1 MLPLPAAADNAAMQ
15 TEPHKTDPPKR
26 KRHWFQF
33 SLRSLMIGVMLF
45 AILGGYVGRQ
55 VEIVKERELMAAA
68 PGVDSVV
75 AADARDNITALSSGT
90 GGAHRSDDSWEK
102 IPWFRKWLGDR
113 YYLGLSIDKLASDDE
128 IARYK
133 EAFPEATIMRRPPGG
148 MIELWRRVTHP
159 DVTSPPPHS

>member
-1 MLPLPAAADNAAMQ
+1 MQ
-15 TEPHKTDPPKR
+15 TEPPNADPPKR
-26 KRHWFQF
+26 KRRWFQF
-33 SLRSLMIGVMLF
+33 SLRTLMIVVTLF

-90 GGAHRSDDSWEK
+90 GAAQRGDDSREK
-102 IPWFRKWLGDR
+102 IPWLRKWLGDR
-113 YYLGLSIDKLASDDE
+113 YYLDLSIDKSASDDE

-148 MIELWRRVTHP
+148 MMELWRRVTHP
-159 DVTSPPPHS
+159 AASSPPPQS